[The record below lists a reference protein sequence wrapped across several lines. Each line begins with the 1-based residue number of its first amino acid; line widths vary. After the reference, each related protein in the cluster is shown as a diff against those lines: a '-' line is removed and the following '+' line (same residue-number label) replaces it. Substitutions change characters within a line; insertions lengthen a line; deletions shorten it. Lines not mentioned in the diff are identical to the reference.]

1 MKKRQIKSLIL
12 IAVIA
17 IIVGII
23 ALAVNH
29 KNSGNGNEV
38 VFASDSLVYV
48 AEVTRHG
55 ARAPL
60 DEATGFPVAS
70 Q

>member
-1 MKKRQIKSLIL
+1 MKKRCINSVIL
-12 IAVIA
+12 IAVVA

-23 ALAVNH
+23 ALAVDH
-29 KNSGNGNEV
+29 ENSGGGSEV
-38 VFASDSLVYV
+38 AFDSNSLVYV

>member
-1 MKKRQIKSLIL
+1 M
-12 IAVIA
+12 IAVVA

-23 ALAVNH
+23 ALDVDH
-29 KNSGNGNEV
+29 ENSGGGSKV
-38 VFASDSLVYV
+38 AFASNSLVYV

-60 DEATGFPVAS
+60 DEATGFPVVS